1 MNVKCWPEENPL
13 TPLMII
19 NLDKNE
25 CLKMDSKNNTIYLA
39 PYNASAHQY
48 YIFEHVLS
56 ENNYFELIMA
66 QEATN
71 YDRRFIRNKTQDAQ
85 QPIRTHI
92 KIVR

>member
-39 PYNASAHQY
+39 P
-48 YIFEHVLS
+48 
-56 ENNYFELIMA
+56 
-66 QEATN
+66 
-71 YDRRFIRNKTQDAQ
+71 
-85 QPIRTHI
+85 
-92 KIVR
+92 

>member
-1 MNVKCWPEENPL
+1 
-13 TPLMII
+13 
-19 NLDKNE
+19 
-25 CLKMDSKNNTIYLA
+25 
-39 PYNASAHQY
+39 
-48 YIFEHVLS
+48 
-56 ENNYFELIMA
+56 MA